1 MSSKRI
7 RDSSY
12 REAYEEYGSLLR
24 QHCNRVIIRFDRS
37 KRAEGIDQLI
47 LMYAVHYLNPAAL
60 HRTSIVAQ
68 SQQPLLTTLGRVTHP
83 HVFAWAPLASVLD
96 QVADELSDDAT
107 RSAIR
112 DLQELADLR
121 NELGE
126 HMANSEATQDD
137 PTSTGSSGAE
147 VDEVVG
153 TGGVWSLCAAYL
165 EARLVLDAQRTSLES
180 FHQAEVDS
188 LVASLTDEQ
197 LSEIAGDVSAL
208 LACPDDRIA
217 YNGTNGQCGGS
228 TNHGIDGGLFS
239 SVRATARHRY
249 TLSQVRA
256 FDTQYHRSAPG
267 FNEEQQALVQRM
279 EDAAVQA
286 VNSAA
291 LGGGNAGDVGVD
303 LDFVP
308 DEQYL
313 VDTAAKDNEAPLQE
327 DENFFKDEVHDYYLR
342 RNAGVRSGGQTNDP
356 TKRAPQQLVKP
367 NRYCKVKTGFNWTQ
381 YNKTHYTRSNPPPKT
396 VMWYEFTLFY
406 PLLLQNKKINWGRIY
421 RIEDVEQGFND
432 EYCLLVFCPGPPY
445 ADVAYRVVRRQW
457 DTRPG
462 AVRCSYDAKGKFRL
476 FFKFS
481 NSNYKR

>member
-1 MSSKRI
+1 MSSKRV

-12 REAYEEYGSLLR
+12 REAFEEYGSLLR
-24 QHCNRVIIRFDRS
+24 QHCNRVMIRFDRT
-37 KRAEGIDQLI
+37 KRVEGIDQLV
-47 LMYAVHYLNPAAL
+47 LLYALHYLNPAAL
-60 HRTSIVAQ
+60 QRTSIVAQ
-68 SQQPLLTTLGRVTHP
+68 AQQPLLATLGRVTHP

-96 QVADELSDDAT
+96 QVADDLSDDAT
-107 RSAIR
+107 KSAVK

-126 HMANSEATQDD
+126 HMANADTGGHEDSAA
-137 PTSTGSSGAE
+137 GSSGAE

-153 TGGVWSLCAAYL
+153 TGGMWALCASYL
-165 EARLVLDAQRTSLES
+165 EARLVLDVQRTSLEA
-180 FHQAEVDS
+180 FHVAEVDA
-188 LVASLTDEQ
+188 LIASLTNDE

-208 LACPDDRIA
+208 LACPADRIA
-217 YNGTNGQCGGS
+217 YDGTNGQCGRS
-228 TNHGIDGGLFS
+228 TNRGIDVDLYS

-249 TLSQVRA
+249 TLSQVRM
-256 FDTQYHRSAPG
+256 FDKQYHRAAPPLT
-267 FNEEQQALVQRM
+267 EDQQALMQRM
-279 EDAAVQA
+279 EEAAVLA
-286 VNSAA
+286 ATSAS
-291 LGGGNAGDVGVD
+291 LGGPIAGDMGVG

-313 VDTAAKDNEAPLQE
+313 VDTASKDNEAPLQE

-342 RNAGVRSGGQTNDP
+342 RNAGARTTHLSDKKV
-356 TKRAPQQLVKP
+356 PQQLVKP

-406 PLLLQNKKINWGRIY
+406 PLLLQNKKINWSRIY